1 MLGDVEYARRWEEK
15 KALYARHEI
24 FEDVNLIVSKDDLN
38 GGIDSAAISALIK
51 KYLKDLVKNP
61 DYLN

>member
-1 MLGDVEYARRWEEK
+1 MLGDTAYAKRWEEK
-15 KALYARHEI
+15 KELYARHKI
-24 FEDVNLIVSKDDLN
+24 FEDENLIVSQDNLN

-61 DYLN
+61 ENS